1 MSRLNL
7 KEHLT
12 RLVERFEEIEAL
24 LADPRVLA
32 DAARFKELSSE
43 HSRRRSHIDQVR
55 HFLDL
60 VRAREE
66 SEALL
71 ASNED
76 SEIKELARE
85 EIARVNQELEG
96 REFEMEALLLEPD
109 PNTGRSIIVEIRA
122 GTGGEEAALFAS
134 DLFRMYSRFCD
145 RERLTLELL
154 SLSES
159 ELGGYKE
166 IIFSIAGPTAW
177 DLLHQEAGAHRVQR
191 IPVTESGGRIHTSA
205 VTVAVLPEAEEDE
218 LQVDEK
224 DLRIDVFRASGAGG
238 QHVNKTESA
247 VRITHIPTGLV
258 VSCQD
263 ERSQIKNRSKAM
275 KVLRSRLLQLEAD
288 ARQKEMA
295 DLKRSQVKTG
305 DRSERIRT
313 YNFPQGRVTD
323 HRVGVTIYN
332 LGEFMEGD
340 MGEILQALLQNEKKD
355 QLEVLREQQQLM
367 G

>member
-12 RLVERFEEIEAL
+12 RLVERFEEVEAL

-32 DAARFKELSSE
+32 DSHRFKELSSE
-43 HSRRRSHIDQVR
+43 HSRRRSDIEQVR
-55 HFLDL
+55 RFLSL
-60 VRAREE
+60 VKAREE
-66 SEALL
+66 SEAIL
-71 ASNED
+71 ASQED
-76 SEIKELARE
+76 AEIKELARE
-85 EIARVNQELEG
+85 ELVRVNQELDG
-96 REFEMEALLLEPD
+96 REFEMESLLLDPD
-109 PNTGRSIIVEIRA
+109 PNSGRPIIMEIRA

-145 RERLTLELL
+145 REGLSLEVL

-159 ELGGYKE
+159 ELNGYKE
-166 IIFSIAGPTAW
+166 IIFSVAGTSAW
-177 DLLHQEAGAHRVQR
+177 DLLHQEGGAHRVQR

-205 VTVAVLPEAEEDE
+205 VTVAVLPEAEEGDLE
-218 LQVDEK
+218 VDEK

-275 KVLRSRLLQLEAD
+275 KVLRSRLLQLEQES
-288 ARQKEMA
+288 RHKEMS
-295 DLKRSQVKTG
+295 DLKRSQVKSG

-323 HRVGVTIYN
+323 HRIGVTIYN
-332 LGEFMEGD
+332 LSEFMEGD
-340 MGEILQALLQNEKKD
+340 MGEILRGLVQNEKKE
-355 QLEVLREQQQLM
+355 QLEILREEQSRA
-367 G
+367 